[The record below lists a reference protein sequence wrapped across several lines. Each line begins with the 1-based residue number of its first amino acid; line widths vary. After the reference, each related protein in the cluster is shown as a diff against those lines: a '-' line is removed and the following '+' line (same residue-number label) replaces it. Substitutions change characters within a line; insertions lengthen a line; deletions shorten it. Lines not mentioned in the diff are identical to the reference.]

1 MLRPKFQSLA
11 DAEIKHARVRNIN
24 NDRCNND
31 SSVSAQG
38 VTRRKRVWVLMVGCC
53 AEASMATVL
62 IGVMRLPGC
71 PFGSAWSLSVRF
83 VGWANWVDCR
93 CFLFFWLC
101 SSALPGVWSFLRV
114 TPTHSGNSAHNHYV
128 NSCMPCCRPHVA
140 STVRPHLRETS
151 LACKARGRRLCLCTG
166 LGHGICTCGLFSKL
180 KGVATLRA
188 WRPPPHGQGLIS

>member
-1 MLRPKFQSLA
+1 MLAAGCTGF
-11 DAEIKHARVRNIN
+11 ARVRAGLFFHAAASVF
-24 NDRCNND
+24 D
-31 SSVSAQG
+31 SLLTTQGPVSQAVLSV
-38 VTRRKRVWVLMVGCC
+38 VLG
-53 AEASMATVL
+53 
-62 IGVMRLPGC
+62 P
-71 PFGSAWSLSVRF
+71 WSVRF